1 VTAELVALTLQP
13 PFASDAQVQALGR
26 GLVERTLP
34 RPEWTHFAHLSAAA
48 WIIAGQS
55 ALNPERDMPDVIR
68 AYNVSVGGENTDTAG
83 YHHTITLASLAM
95 VRRFLAERP
104 TGEPLHQSV
113 NALVTS
119 ELANKDWLLGYWSRP
134 VLFSVEARR
143 GWVEPDLQPLLA

>member
-1 VTAELVALTLQP
+1 VSAEPIALTLQP

-34 RPEWTHFAHLSAAA
+34 RPEWTHSAHLTAAA

-55 ALNPERDMPDVIR
+55 ALDPERDMPGIIR

-104 TGEPLHQSV
+104 AGELLHASV
-113 NALVTS
+113 NALVAS
-119 ELANKDWLLGYWSRP
+119 DLANKDWLLNYWSKP

-143 GWVEPDLQPLLA
+143 GWVESDLQPLPT

>member
-1 VTAELVALTLQP
+1 MTAEPLTLTMQP

-26 GLVERTLP
+26 SLVERNLP
-34 RPEWTHFAHLSAAA
+34 RPEWTHAAHLTAAA

-55 ALNPERDMPDVIR
+55 ALDPERDMPGIIR
-68 AYNVSVGGENTDTAG
+68 AYNESVGGENTDTAG

-95 VRRFLAERP
+95 VRRFLAGRP

-134 VLFSVEARR
+134 ALFSVEARR
-143 GWVEPDLQPLLA
+143 GWIEPDLKPLPA